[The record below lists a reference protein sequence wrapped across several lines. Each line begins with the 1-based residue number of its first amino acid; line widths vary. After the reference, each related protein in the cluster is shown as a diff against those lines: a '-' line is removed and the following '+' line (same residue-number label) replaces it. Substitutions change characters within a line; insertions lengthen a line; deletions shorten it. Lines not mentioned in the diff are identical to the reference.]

1 MNPNSHQRTTP
12 KPQAGWGRDGL
23 APPPRISLRP
33 LFDSHRRSYSAE
45 RAPGTSDFPSVAV
58 VLAARGGEPP
68 DPISGLHRGRTGI
81 RARPRAA
88 GGAAS
93 GPARLQD
100 PARNPSQTEVDRP
113 VGHQPAGPSRVQDA
127 RLD

>member
-68 DPISGLHRGRTGI
+68 IQYRAYTQVVPQSARDPQ
-81 RARPRAA
+81 RP
-88 GGAAS
+88 GGPR
-93 GPARLQD
+93 PALLPHQVPPQNLR
-100 PARNPSQTEVDRP
+100 RP
-113 VGHQPAGPSRVQDA
+113 QSNRP
-127 RLD
+127 